1 MIHNPELQE
10 AVLTH
15 GVTFRYLWEHGK
27 LGDPTLRMRTATLRD
42 ALTIQQMRDRLHKAK
57 QLRRKPK
64 KWLHTLI
71 LIDEATVPW
80 VTKPMHY
87 IANADTDELKAHDT
101 MHSRQSELKEPIRY
115 ILAVNYWG
123 DVVYYSPVAGDSPFL
138 PTGGWQVSA

>member
-1 MIHNPELQE
+1 
-10 AVLTH
+10 
-15 GVTFRYLWEHGK
+15 
-27 LGDPTLRMRTATLRD
+27 MRTATLRD

-71 LIDEATVPW
+71 LIDDEATVPW

-101 MHSRQSELKEPIRY
+101 MHARQSGLKEPIRY